1 MHGVRRM
8 ETRHE
13 DIWSP
18 LVLVRS
24 VLPAHCG
31 GEAGLGPGLAALHLE
46 GAVLCSQQEGTP
58 GQGGGGRDQHHQH
71 CHHHLYTKLQ
81 PHRRHLGYGSH
92 VKHSN
97 NRCPEEQCH
106 YCNIM
111 LKMYIK
117 SANLHFLLYAT
128 GKLETAFNFAH

>member
-1 MHGVRRM
+1 MSVPGLLGHAELVPPGVGEERAAGALR
-8 ETRHE
+8 
-13 DIWSP
+13 
-18 LVLVRS
+18 
-24 VLPAHCG
+24 

-97 NRCPEEQCH
+97 NRCPEEQYH